1 MDDCR
6 RLGSLRW
13 WLALTAMLLLE
24 GAWRRRDWQGW
35 ERLGLAGCC
44 CYCCCCGCGVVRRS
58 KGAEEGKGE
67 EEWQKGCDCSVVE
80 GRCWLRAVRAVR
92 GDRQRRQGCGERKGR
107 CNWDTSSQKGA
118 QGGRAGRSAGQRVG
132 RRVALVRP
140 RGRHLVGPW
149 VASVRAA
156 VSGRE
161 VRPAGEDCEVARL
174 VTGS

>member
-24 GAWRRRDWQGW
+24 GEWRRRDWQGW

-92 GDRQRRQGCGERKGR
+92 GDRQRRQGC
-107 CNWDTSSQKGA
+107 A
-118 QGGRAGRSAGQRVG
+118 
-132 RRVALVRP
+132 
-140 RGRHLVGPW
+140 
-149 VASVRAA
+149 
-156 VSGRE
+156 SGRGG
-161 VRPAGEDCEVARL
+161 VIGILPRRRAPKGGARGGARGN
-174 VTGS
+174 GSGGGWRWCVHVDGI